1 MPHTIVLL
9 FGCWV
14 IKTTIKTKLK
24 QQCSLLITLSAH
36 AHARTELCIHQHTP
50 EGALLRA
57 DLSSLFL
64 YLDEWTLKTAT
75 FLHRL
80 CHNVQLASLRH
91 LEAGLIFL
99 THCRSLRSPQTT
111 FTLRH
116 NAVKGSFTCVIYL
129 CLCWCLIEIWF
140 WLFRIKHLK
149 STHSL

>member
-75 FLHRL
+75 FLHRI

-99 THCRSLRSPQTT
+99 WHIAGHWGPRKPPSHSGIMQWRDHLPVSQKKKNQYVCLR
-111 FTLRH
+111 
-116 NAVKGSFTCVIYL
+116 
-129 CLCWCLIEIWF
+129 WCLIEI
-140 WLFRIKHLK
+140 
-149 STHSL
+149 HSL